1 MKLPKIPFISQSKP
15 KFEPTPEESIL
26 IERCAMPGMGHIE
39 RDQLVEEANLISDRR
54 SHVEEIIRQKVMES
68 VLRGSRER
76 QA

>member
-1 MKLPKIPFISQSKP
+1 MKLPKLPFIPQSKP
-15 KFEPTPEESIL
+15 KFEPTPEEANL

-39 RDQLVEEANLISDRR
+39 RDQLVDEANLPSTRR
-54 SHVEEIIRQKVMES
+54 SHVEEIIRQRVIES